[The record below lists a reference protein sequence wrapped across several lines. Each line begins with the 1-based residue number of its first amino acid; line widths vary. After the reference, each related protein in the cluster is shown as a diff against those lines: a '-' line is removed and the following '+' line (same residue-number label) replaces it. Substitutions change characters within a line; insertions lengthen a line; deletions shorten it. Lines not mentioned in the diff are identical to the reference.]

1 MNFYDFNPNYQNEM
15 SFINNQLPIDN
26 VIYKINQLETYTKKL
41 ELRIQRLENLL
52 NDNIVNNNEPDKGL
66 YMI

>member
-1 MNFYDFNPNYQNEM
+1 MNFYDFNQNCPNQM
-15 SFINNQLPIDN
+15 PFMNNQLPIEN
-26 VIYKINQLETYTKKL
+26 TVYKINELENHIKKL
-41 ELRIQRLENLL
+41 ELRIQRLESLL